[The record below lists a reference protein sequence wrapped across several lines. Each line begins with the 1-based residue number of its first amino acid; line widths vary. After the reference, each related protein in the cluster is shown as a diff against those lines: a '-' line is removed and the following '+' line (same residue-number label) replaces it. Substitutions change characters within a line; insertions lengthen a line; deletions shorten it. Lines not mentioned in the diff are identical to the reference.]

1 LQWRLLDGERRT
13 IGPGDAILIPPGAWH
28 TILAQPLLGT
38 P

>member
-1 LQWRLLDGERRT
+1 VSEFQT
-13 IGPGDAILIPPGAWH
+13 VGPGDAILIPSDAWH